1 MGENNYISETI
12 YNKDEPLDRNTY
24 IQMQDYADQK
34 QDSRFDELLKSV
46 DKILFW
52 TRIIGIYYLITM
64 IIIVVTIILNI
75 ILDIKLFELLYNL
88 LKNIPQ
94 Y

>member
-1 MGENNYISETI
+1 MNKTEYISETE

-24 IQMQDYADQK
+24 IQLQDYADQK

-52 TRIIGIYYLITM
+52 TRIIGIYCLIT
-64 IIIVVTIILNI
+64 IIGIVSIFILNI
-75 ILDIKLFELLYNL
+75 LLNLKLLETLSNL
-88 LKNIPQ
+88 LENISQ